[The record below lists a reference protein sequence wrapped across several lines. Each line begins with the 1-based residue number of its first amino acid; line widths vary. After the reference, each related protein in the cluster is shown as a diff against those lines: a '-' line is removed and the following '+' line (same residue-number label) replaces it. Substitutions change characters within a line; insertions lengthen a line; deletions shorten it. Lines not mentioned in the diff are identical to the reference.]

1 MRDDFLDD
9 DLFGNEA
16 GEDENKDRLASYY
29 LEKPENEIFFNSK
42 RTLAFVRA
50 RKGVGKSAL
59 LNYANYKL
67 EKNIQNPCIFL

>member
-29 LEKPENEIFFNSK
+29 LEKPENEIFLIQK
-42 RTLAFVRA
+42 ELWLLYVLERVLANQHF
-50 RKGVGKSAL
+50 
-59 LNYANYKL
+59 
-67 EKNIQNPCIFL
+67 